1 MKHKIILTGLF
12 VLIISFFVVITR
24 NILSLIS
31 SYAEHIS
38 VDLRLFN
45 WDGVAGISNALMVI
59 LNLVLV
65 LGIFLSYFNL
75 RENTKSRVCGILFRA
90 NEYIDEVKKD
100 IAVIRAR
107 ATDVP
112 EWRDDDKE
120 SIAKAAAP
128 IPDEEANK
136 VSKVLQRLSYLVRAG
151 FIPEKHLIEM
161 WGPLFLEMWLL
172 LEPWVKNKRVKNGEP
187 TQLKKGAFSRKDFEW
202 FAARCCKNP
211 KIHISLHLEEKYSK
225 RIDQL
230 KTLR

>member
-1 MKHKIILTGLF
+1 
-12 VLIISFFVVITR
+12 
-24 NILSLIS
+24 LSLIS
-31 SYAEHIS
+31 SYAEQIS

-75 RENTKSRVCGILFRA
+75 RENTKSRVLGILFRA

-100 IAVIRAR
+100 ISVIRAR

-120 SIAKAAAP
+120 SIAKAASP

-172 LEPWVKNKRVKNGEP
+172 LEPWVN
-187 TQLKKGAFSRKDFEW
+187 AYCD
-202 FAARCCKNP
+202 
-211 KIHISLHLEEKYSK
+211 
-225 RIDQL
+225 RIDPSFRLSGSTIRMNGLHVTHLLDPLLEATWPVSSIGQQGAASSKAGMPRL
-230 KTLR
+230 SGLSFLRLFHSMPPPH